1 MSVNDSFRTLHTY
14 CWCTDYQP
22 STHFPYIRMLD
33 AQADGDLT
41 LKYVSKLFETEKN
54 IIATQIVWE
63 SRNSQKQPPEVF
75 CKKRC
80 S

>member
-22 STHFPYIRMLD
+22 STNFPYIRMLD
-33 AQADGDLT
+33 AQVDGDLT
-41 LKYVSKLFETEKN
+41 LKYVSKLFETEEN

>member
-1 MSVNDSFRTLHTY
+1 MNGSFRTLHTY
-14 CWCTDYQP
+14 HWCTDYQP

-33 AQADGDLT
+33 VQVDGDLT

-63 SRNSQKQPPEVF
+63 SRNSQKQSPEVF